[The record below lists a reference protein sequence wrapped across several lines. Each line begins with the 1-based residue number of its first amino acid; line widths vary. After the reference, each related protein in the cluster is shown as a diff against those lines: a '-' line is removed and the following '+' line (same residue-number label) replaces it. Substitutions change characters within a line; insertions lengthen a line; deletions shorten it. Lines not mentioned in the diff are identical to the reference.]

1 MHHTLA
7 DALTAAGLGLG
18 TNVTGMLTPQ
28 SQSALPQ
35 RRGQRKRQH
44 RRRASKRTRQ
54 GSCEKGGQSN
64 EAAGKG
70 SARPHRSITQE
81 WRFCV
86 TSIQAAARTIR
97 RSATANARKEARAGC
112 RTTRSR
118 VARSAHANADSS
130 AHRKNNGLLQS
141 IT

>member
-7 DALTAAGLGLG
+7 DALTAAGPGLG
-18 TNVTGMLTPQ
+18 TNVTGMLTP
-28 SQSALPQ
+28 QSALPQ

-64 EAAGKG
+64 KAAGKG
-70 SARPHRSITQE
+70 SARPHRSIPQE
-81 WRFCV
+81 RRFCV
-86 TSIQAAARTIR
+86 TSIQAATRTIR

-118 VARSAHANADSS
+118 VARSARANAAS

-141 IT
+141 II